1 MSERGAITL
10 PRILIG
16 LAIGAAA
23 VAFYNRRAALL
34 SVSGMARG
42 DRAELALSDRGGA
55 SVQDQSGQSR
65 VATTTDAYVIHP
77 TGTTAGT
84 TAGTTTTALEPKQT
98 PITALQKRVGGI
110 REGIQHYIDSARAQ
124 LDVAIAEGQATA
136 AQTRQELEQRF
147 VEAKRDP
154 QRARTAFD

>member
-1 MSERGAITL
+1 MSEQGAITL
-10 PRILIG
+10 PRLLIG

-23 VAFYNRRAALL
+23 MALYNRRAALL
-34 SVSGMARG
+34 HVSGMAHD
-42 DRAELALSDRGGA
+42 DRAHLALSDSGGL
-55 SVQDQSGQSR
+55 SVQDQSTQAR

-77 TGTTAGT
+77 TGTPAGT
-84 TAGTTTTALEPKQT
+84 ATAIEPKQT
-98 PITALQKRVGGI
+98 PVTALQKGVGGI
-110 REGIQHYIDSARAQ
+110 REQIQRYIASARTQ

>member
-23 VAFYNRRAALL
+23 AALYNRRAALL

-65 VATTTDAYVIHP
+65 VTTATDAYIIHP
-77 TGTTAGT
+77 TGTTT
-84 TAGTTTTALEPKQT
+84 DTITATALEPKQT
-98 PITALQKRVGGI
+98 PITALQKGVGGI
-110 REGIQHYIDSARAQ
+110 REGIQNYIASARAQ
-124 LDVAIAEGQATA
+124 LDLAIAEGQATA

>member
-23 VAFYNRRAALL
+23 VALYNRRAALL
-34 SVSGMARG
+34 SVSGMTRG
-42 DRAELALSDRGGA
+42 DRAALSDSGGA
-55 SVQDQSGQSR
+55 SVQDQSRQSR
-65 VATTTDAYVIHP
+65 VTTTTDAYVIHP
-77 TGTTAGT
+77 TGTTTDTVA
-84 TAGTTTTALEPKQT
+84 ATALEPRQT
-98 PITALQKRVGGI
+98 PITALQKSVGGI
-110 REGIQHYIDSARAQ
+110 REGIQNYIASARAQ
-124 LDVAIAEGQATA
+124 LDLAIAEGQATA
-136 AQTRQELEQRF
+136 AQTRVELEQRF